1 MLHKAQCITDQ
12 MKTKKLPL
20 LKALDMALFEFE
32 DYVGIKPNFI
42 LANPEG
48 MTLLAEALKKDCFDN
63 VLEYNGMIVD
73 VCFQETSPM
82 FKVGYLLEWKKD
94 GIT

>member
-1 MLHKAQCITDQ
+1 

-20 LKALDMALFEFE
+20 LKALDLALAEFE
-32 DYVGIKPNFI
+32 DYVGIKANFI

-63 VLEYNGMIVD
+63 VLEYKGVMVD

-82 FKVGYLLEWKKD
+82 FKIGYLAEWEKD
-94 GIT
+94 GITQR